1 MSDTETFKSSQ
12 AEAVITAGAILASA
26 IAGDTSLNITISRT
40 NLSVVN
46 NIRELGAQLSLSN
59 EEFKQLVED
68 DSDSILNL
76 AEFFSDFDTGM
87 SGDMEIR

>member
-76 AEFFSDFDTGM
+76 AEFFSDFDTEM